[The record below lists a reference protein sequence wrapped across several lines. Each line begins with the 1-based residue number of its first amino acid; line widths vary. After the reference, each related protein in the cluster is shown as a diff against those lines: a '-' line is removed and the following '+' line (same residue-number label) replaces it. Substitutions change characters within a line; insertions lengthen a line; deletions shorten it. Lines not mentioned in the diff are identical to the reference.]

1 MSVARLLL
9 LFSLMRKDQ
18 ILGLLS
24 SSGPSNI
31 SSISRKFGSHLLKFA
46 EFRQV
51 SLTGQRELT
60 TSQTGMSD
68 SSASSILSTSEHV
81 SGLKFDNRN
90 LRELPVDKETRT
102 FPRQVQNAVSS
113 RCKPTPVQSPAFIAC
128 SVDALKLLG
137 INIAS
142 SQEGTRP
149 SSLDKGT
156 LRMLET
162 YFSGNELLPGS
173 ETSAHC
179 YCGHQF
185 GNFAGQ
191 LGDGAA
197 ISLGEIV
204 NEGQR
209 WELQLKG
216 AGLTPFSR
224 TADGRKVLRSSVREF
239 LCSEA
244 MHYLNIPTTR
254 AATLITSASTV
265 QRDPFYDGGVLD
277 EKCTIVSRIAPNF
290 FRFGSFEIFKSD
302 GSRKGPSAGNAA
314 LKKQL
319 LDHVLTYYPKINKSD
334 LDQSERY
341 AAFYTEIVRRTAML
355 VARKRLQIFM
365 CVYHVYHACI
375 LFTHLTM
382 TLYRLLQM
390 ASCRLRTWCTE
401 HRQHEYHGTDY

>member
-1 MSVARLLL
+1 MMSVTRLLL

-18 ILGLLS
+18 VLGLLS

-31 SSISRKFGSHLLKFA
+31 SSITRKFGSHLLRFT
-46 EFRQV
+46 EGRQV
-51 SLTGQRELT
+51 SLTGQREFT
-60 TSQTGMSD
+60 TSQTGMTD
-68 SSASSILSTSEHV
+68 TSASSTISAAEHV
-81 SGLKFDNRN
+81 SALQFDNRN

-102 FPRQVQNAVSS
+102 FPRQVLNAVSS
-113 RCKPTPVQSPAFIAC
+113 RCKPTPVNSPAFIAC
-128 SVDALKLLG
+128 SVDALKLIGLT
-137 INIAS
+137 IAS
-142 SQEGTRP
+142 SQEATYP
-149 SSLDKGT
+149 SSLNKEA
-156 LRMLET
+156 LKMLET

-197 ISLGEIV
+197 ISLGEIM
-204 NEGQR
+204 NDGHR

-216 AGLTPFSR
+216 SGLTPFSR
-224 TADGRKVLRSSVREF
+224 TADGRKVLRSSIREF

-254 AATLITSASTV
+254 AATLVTSASTV
-265 QRDPFYDGGVLD
+265 QRDPFYDGGVLA

-319 LDHVLTYYPKINKSD
+319 LDHVLTYYPTISKSD

-341 AAFYTEIVRRTAML
+341 EAFFTEIVRRTANL
-355 VARKRLQIFM
+355 AAR
-365 CVYHVYHACI
+365 
-375 LFTHLTM
+375 
-382 TLYRLLQM
+382 
-390 ASCRLRTWCTE
+390 
-401 HRQHEYHGTDY
+401 

>member
-1 MSVARLLL
+1 
-9 LFSLMRKDQ
+9 MRKDH

-31 SSISRKFGSHLLKFA
+31 SSISRKFGSNLLKFA

-51 SLTGQRELT
+51 LLTGQRELT

-68 SSASSILSTSEHV
+68 SSASSILSTAEHV
-81 SGLKFDNRN
+81 SALKFDNRN

-102 FPRQVQNAVSS
+102 FPRQVQNAISS

-137 INIAS
+137 LNVAS
-142 SQEGTRP
+142 SQEATRP

-156 LRMLET
+156 LKMLET

-319 LDHVLTYYPKINKSD
+319 LDHVLTYYPTINKSE

-355 VARKRLQIFM
+355 AAR
-365 CVYHVYHACI
+365 
-375 LFTHLTM
+375 
-382 TLYRLLQM
+382 
-390 ASCRLRTWCTE
+390 
-401 HRQHEYHGTDY
+401 